1 MPWVRGETISQSAK
15 NPPSS
20 EPTVLKKSTSAN
32 IAPVLPKIPS
42 KIAKFHL
49 KIVKNR
55 LQFQSKILPSQ
66 VEALLLLQ
74 E

>member
-1 MPWVRGETISQSAK
+1 MRGETISQSAK

-49 KIVKNR
+49 KIVENR
-55 LQFQSKILPSQ
+55 LKCQ
-66 VEALLLLQ
+66 
-74 E
+74 